1 MVPARYMARIADG
14 VLAEALAV
22 SGAVQV
28 KGPKWCGKT
37 ATSLQQAA
45 SIVYLQ
51 DPDRSASYLALADA
65 KPSALLEGRTP
76 RLIDEWQMAPQLWDA
91 VRFAVDIR
99 GEPGQFILTG
109 SSTPTVG
116 GAHSGVGRIAPMVMR
131 TMTLFESEDS
141 SGRISLQ
148 RLFDGE
154 EEVADVA
161 PLDVEDIARVL
172 CRGGWPAAVTA
183 GAAPVPGR
191 LARTYVEGLIDSD
204 VARMDGVL
212 RNSTRM
218 RALMRAY
225 ARHVSTR
232 ASQTTIAADLAVNDG
247 AMAPNTVSD
256 YLDALSRAYVV
267 EDLPAWN
274 PALRSKTAIRTS
286 PTRHFVDP
294 SIGAAVMRWTPA
306 DLLRDFEAFGL
317 QFESLCVRDLRVYAE
332 AIDGTLLHYRDKTGL
347 EADAVIVL
355 ADGRWAPIEV
365 KLGSRQLDE
374 AATHL
379 RLLRERVDANRMGE
393 PSFLAVVTAGATAYR
408 RDDGVLVVP
417 LACLRP

>member
-1 MVPARYMARIADG
+1 
-14 VLAEALAV
+14 
-22 SGAVQV
+22 
-28 KGPKWCGKT
+28 
-37 ATSLQQAA
+37 
-45 SIVYLQ
+45 
-51 DPDRSASYLALADA
+51 
-65 KPSALLEGRTP
+65 
-76 RLIDEWQMAPQLWDA
+76 
-91 VRFAVDIR
+91 
-99 GEPGQFILTG
+99 
-109 SSTPTVG
+109 
-116 GAHSGVGRIAPMVMR
+116 MVMR
-131 TMTLFESEDS
+131 TMTLFESEES

-154 EEVADVA
+154 EEVADIA
-161 PLDVEDIARVL
+161 PLDIEDIARIL

-183 GAAPVPGR
+183 GAASVPGR

-204 VARMDGVL
+204 VARMDGVS

-225 ARHVSTR
+225 ARHVSTQ

-274 PALRSKTAIRTS
+274 PVLRSKTAIRTS

-374 AATHL
+374 AAAHL
-379 RLLRERVDANRMGE
+379 RRLCERVDADRMGE
-393 PSFLAVVTAGATAYR
+393 PSFLAVVTAGGTAYR

>member
-14 VLAEALAV
+14 VLAEALTT

-45 SIVYLQ
+45 SVVYLQ

-91 VRFAVDIR
+91 VRFAVDLR
-99 GEPGQFILTG
+99 GEPGQFVLTG
-109 SSTPTVG
+109 SSTPAVG

-131 TMTLFESEDS
+131 TMTLFE
-141 SGRISLQ
+141 
-148 RLFDGE
+148 
-154 EEVADVA
+154 
-161 PLDVEDIARVL
+161 
-172 CRGGWPAAVTA
+172 
-183 GAAPVPGR
+183 
-191 LARTYVEGLIDSD
+191 GLIDSD
-204 VARMDGVL
+204 VARMDGVS

-225 ARHVSTR
+225 ARHVSTQ
-232 ASQTTIAADLAVNDG
+232 ASQTTIATDLAVNDG

-274 PALRSKTAIRTS
+274 PVLRSKTAIRTS

-294 SIGAAVMRWTPA
+294 SIGVAVMRWTPA

-374 AATHL
+374 AAAHL
-379 RLLRERVDANRMGE
+379 RRLCERVDADRMGE
-393 PSFLAVVTAGATAYR
+393 PSFLAVVTAGGTAYR

>member
-1 MVPARYMARIADG
+1 
-14 VLAEALAV
+14 
-22 SGAVQV
+22 
-28 KGPKWCGKT
+28 
-37 ATSLQQAA
+37 
-45 SIVYLQ
+45 
-51 DPDRSASYLALADA
+51 
-65 KPSALLEGRTP
+65 
-76 RLIDEWQMAPQLWDA
+76 
-91 VRFAVDIR
+91 
-99 GEPGQFILTG
+99 
-109 SSTPTVG
+109 
-116 GAHSGVGRIAPMVMR
+116 MVMR

-225 ARHVSTR
+225 ARHVSTQ

-332 AIDGTLLHYRDKTGL
+332 AIDGAVFHYRDKTGL

-365 KLGSRQLDE
+365 ELGSRQLDE

-379 RLLRERVDANRMGE
+379 RRLRERVDADRMGE

-408 RDDGVLVVP
+408 RDDGVLVIP

>member
-1 MVPARYMARIADG
+1 
-14 VLAEALAV
+14 
-22 SGAVQV
+22 
-28 KGPKWCGKT
+28 
-37 ATSLQQAA
+37 
-45 SIVYLQ
+45 
-51 DPDRSASYLALADA
+51 
-65 KPSALLEGRTP
+65 
-76 RLIDEWQMAPQLWDA
+76 
-91 VRFAVDIR
+91 
-99 GEPGQFILTG
+99 
-109 SSTPTVG
+109 
-116 GAHSGVGRIAPMVMR
+116 MVMR
-131 TMTLFESEDS
+131 TMTLFESEES

-154 EEVADVA
+154 EEVADIA
-161 PLDVEDIARVL
+161 PLDIEDIARIL

-183 GAAPVPGR
+183 GAASVPGR
-191 LARTYVEGLIDSD
+191 LARTYVEGLIGSD
-204 VARMDGVL
+204 VARMGGVS

-225 ARHVSTR
+225 ARHVSTQ
-232 ASQTTIAADLAVNDG
+232 ASQTTIATDLAVNDG

-274 PALRSKTAIRTS
+274 PVLRSKTAIRTS

-294 SIGAAVMRWTPA
+294 SIGVAVMRWTPA

-374 AATHL
+374 AAAHL
-379 RLLRERVDANRMGE
+379 RRLCERVDADRMGE

>member
-1 MVPARYMARIADG
+1 
-14 VLAEALAV
+14 
-22 SGAVQV
+22 
-28 KGPKWCGKT
+28 
-37 ATSLQQAA
+37 
-45 SIVYLQ
+45 
-51 DPDRSASYLALADA
+51 
-65 KPSALLEGRTP
+65 
-76 RLIDEWQMAPQLWDA
+76 
-91 VRFAVDIR
+91 
-99 GEPGQFILTG
+99 
-109 SSTPTVG
+109 
-116 GAHSGVGRIAPMVMR
+116 MVMR

-183 GAAPVPGR
+183 GVTSVPGR

-204 VARMDGVL
+204 VARMDGVS

-225 ARHVSTR
+225 ARHVSTQ

-274 PALRSKTAIRTS
+274 PVLRSKTAIRTS

-294 SIGAAVMRWTPA
+294 SIGVAVMRWTPA

>member
-1 MVPARYMARIADG
+1 
-14 VLAEALAV
+14 
-22 SGAVQV
+22 
-28 KGPKWCGKT
+28 
-37 ATSLQQAA
+37 
-45 SIVYLQ
+45 
-51 DPDRSASYLALADA
+51 
-65 KPSALLEGRTP
+65 
-76 RLIDEWQMAPQLWDA
+76 
-91 VRFAVDIR
+91 
-99 GEPGQFILTG
+99 
-109 SSTPTVG
+109 
-116 GAHSGVGRIAPMVMR
+116 MVMR
-131 TMTLFESEDS
+131 TMTLFESEES

-183 GAAPVPGR
+183 GAASVPGR
-191 LARTYVEGLIDSD
+191 LARTYVEGLIGSD
-204 VARMDGVL
+204 VARMGGVS

-225 ARHVSTR
+225 ARHVSTQ
-232 ASQTTIAADLAVNDG
+232 ASQTTIATDLAVNDG

-274 PALRSKTAIRTS
+274 PVLRSKTAIRTS

-294 SIGAAVMRWTPA
+294 SIGVAVMRWTPA

-374 AATHL
+374 AAAHL
-379 RLLRERVDANRMGE
+379 RRLCERVDADRMGE

>member
-1 MVPARYMARIADG
+1 
-14 VLAEALAV
+14 
-22 SGAVQV
+22 
-28 KGPKWCGKT
+28 
-37 ATSLQQAA
+37 
-45 SIVYLQ
+45 
-51 DPDRSASYLALADA
+51 
-65 KPSALLEGRTP
+65 
-76 RLIDEWQMAPQLWDA
+76 
-91 VRFAVDIR
+91 
-99 GEPGQFILTG
+99 
-109 SSTPTVG
+109 
-116 GAHSGVGRIAPMVMR
+116 MVMR
-131 TMTLFESEDS
+131 TMTLFESEES

-154 EEVADVA
+154 EEVADIA

-183 GAAPVPGR
+183 GATSVPGR

-204 VARMDGVL
+204 VARMDGVS

-225 ARHVSTR
+225 ARHVSTQ

-274 PALRSKTAIRTS
+274 PVLRSKTAIRTS

-374 AATHL
+374 AAAHL
-379 RLLRERVDANRMGE
+379 RRLCERVDADRMGE
-393 PSFLAVVTAGATAYR
+393 PSFLAVVTAGGTAYR

>member
-1 MVPARYMARIADG
+1 
-14 VLAEALAV
+14 
-22 SGAVQV
+22 
-28 KGPKWCGKT
+28 
-37 ATSLQQAA
+37 
-45 SIVYLQ
+45 
-51 DPDRSASYLALADA
+51 
-65 KPSALLEGRTP
+65 
-76 RLIDEWQMAPQLWDA
+76 
-91 VRFAVDIR
+91 
-99 GEPGQFILTG
+99 
-109 SSTPTVG
+109 
-116 GAHSGVGRIAPMVMR
+116 MVMR
-131 TMTLFESEDS
+131 TMTLFESEES

-183 GAAPVPGR
+183 GATSVPGR

-204 VARMDGVL
+204 VARMDGVS

-225 ARHVSTR
+225 ARHVSTQ

-294 SIGAAVMRWTPA
+294 SIGVAVMRWTPA

>member
-1 MVPARYMARIADG
+1 
-14 VLAEALAV
+14 
-22 SGAVQV
+22 
-28 KGPKWCGKT
+28 
-37 ATSLQQAA
+37 
-45 SIVYLQ
+45 
-51 DPDRSASYLALADA
+51 
-65 KPSALLEGRTP
+65 
-76 RLIDEWQMAPQLWDA
+76 
-91 VRFAVDIR
+91 
-99 GEPGQFILTG
+99 
-109 SSTPTVG
+109 
-116 GAHSGVGRIAPMVMR
+116 MVMR

-183 GAAPVPGR
+183 GATSVPGR

-204 VARMDGVL
+204 VARMDGVS

-225 ARHVSTR
+225 ARHVSTQV
-232 ASQTTIAADLAVNDG
+232 SQTTIAADLAVNDG

-294 SIGAAVMRWTPA
+294 SIGVAVMRWTPA

-332 AIDGTLLHYRDKTGL
+332 AIDGTLFHYRDKTGL

>member
-1 MVPARYMARIADG
+1 MPARYMARIADG
-14 VLAEALAV
+14 VLADALAT

-45 SIVYLQ
+45 SVVYLQ

-91 VRFAVDIR
+91 VRFAADLR
-99 GEPGQFILTG
+99 GEPGQFVLTG

-131 TMTLFESEDS
+131 TMTLFESEES

-154 EEVADVA
+154 EEVADIA
-161 PLDVEDIARVL
+161 PLDIEDIARIL

-183 GAAPVPGR
+183 GAASVPGR
-191 LARTYVEGLIDSD
+191 LARTYVEGLIGSD
-204 VARMDGVL
+204 VARMDGVS

-225 ARHVSTR
+225 ARHVSTQ
-232 ASQTTIAADLAVNDG
+232 ASQTMIAADLAVNDG

-294 SIGAAVMRWTPA
+294 SQSCAGRPPTCSATSRPSDCSSNRCACAICGSTPRRSTGPSSTTGTRPGWRRTPSSSSRMGGGLRSRSNSAAVSSMRP
-306 DLLRDFEAFGL
+306 
-317 QFESLCVRDLRVYAE
+317 
-332 AIDGTLLHYRDKTGL
+332 
-347 EADAVIVL
+347 
-355 ADGRWAPIEV
+355 
-365 KLGSRQLDE
+365 
-374 AATHL
+374 
-379 RLLRERVDANRMGE
+379 RL
-393 PSFLAVVTAGATAYR
+393 T
-408 RDDGVLVVP
+408 
-417 LACLRP
+417 

>member
-1 MVPARYMARIADG
+1 
-14 VLAEALAV
+14 
-22 SGAVQV
+22 
-28 KGPKWCGKT
+28 
-37 ATSLQQAA
+37 
-45 SIVYLQ
+45 
-51 DPDRSASYLALADA
+51 
-65 KPSALLEGRTP
+65 
-76 RLIDEWQMAPQLWDA
+76 
-91 VRFAVDIR
+91 
-99 GEPGQFILTG
+99 
-109 SSTPTVG
+109 
-116 GAHSGVGRIAPMVMR
+116 MVMR
-131 TMTLFESEDS
+131 TMTLFESEES

-183 GAAPVPGR
+183 GATSVPGR

-204 VARMDGVL
+204 VARMDGVS

-225 ARHVSTR
+225 ARHVSTQ

-274 PALRSKTAIRTS
+274 PVLRSKTAIRTS

-374 AATHL
+374 AAAHL
-379 RLLRERVDANRMGE
+379 RRLRERVDADRMGE

>member
-1 MVPARYMARIADG
+1 
-14 VLAEALAV
+14 
-22 SGAVQV
+22 
-28 KGPKWCGKT
+28 
-37 ATSLQQAA
+37 
-45 SIVYLQ
+45 
-51 DPDRSASYLALADA
+51 
-65 KPSALLEGRTP
+65 
-76 RLIDEWQMAPQLWDA
+76 
-91 VRFAVDIR
+91 
-99 GEPGQFILTG
+99 
-109 SSTPTVG
+109 
-116 GAHSGVGRIAPMVMR
+116 MVMR

-154 EEVADVA
+154 EEVAAVA

-225 ARHVSTR
+225 ARHVSTQ

-332 AIDGTLLHYRDKTGL
+332 AIDGTVFHYRDKTGL

-365 KLGSRQLDE
+365 ELGSRQLDE

-379 RLLRERVDANRMGE
+379 RRLRERVDADRMGE

-408 RDDGVLVVP
+408 RDDGVLVIP

>member
-45 SIVYLQ
+45 SI
-51 DPDRSASYLALADA
+51 
-65 KPSALLEGRTP
+65 
-76 RLIDEWQMAPQLWDA
+76 DEWQMAPQLWDA
-91 VRFAVDIR
+91 VRFAVDLR

-225 ARHVSTR
+225 ARHVSTQ

-306 DLLRDFEAFGL
+306 DLLRDFETFGL

-332 AIDGTLLHYRDKTGL
+332 AIDGTVFHYRDKTGL

-379 RLLRERVDANRMGE
+379 RRLRERVDADRMGE

-408 RDDGVLVVP
+408 RDDGVLVIP

>member
-1 MVPARYMARIADG
+1 
-14 VLAEALAV
+14 
-22 SGAVQV
+22 
-28 KGPKWCGKT
+28 
-37 ATSLQQAA
+37 
-45 SIVYLQ
+45 
-51 DPDRSASYLALADA
+51 
-65 KPSALLEGRTP
+65 
-76 RLIDEWQMAPQLWDA
+76 
-91 VRFAVDIR
+91 
-99 GEPGQFILTG
+99 LTG

-131 TMTLFESEDS
+131 TMTLFESEES
-141 SGRISLQ
+141 SGRVSLQ

-154 EEVADVA
+154 EEVADIA
-161 PLDVEDIARVL
+161 PLDIEDIARIL

-183 GAAPVPGR
+183 GAASVPGR

-204 VARMDGVL
+204 VARMDGVS

-225 ARHVSTR
+225 ARHVSTQ

-274 PALRSKTAIRTS
+274 PVLRSKTAIRTS

>member
-1 MVPARYMARIADG
+1 
-14 VLAEALAV
+14 
-22 SGAVQV
+22 
-28 KGPKWCGKT
+28 
-37 ATSLQQAA
+37 
-45 SIVYLQ
+45 
-51 DPDRSASYLALADA
+51 
-65 KPSALLEGRTP
+65 
-76 RLIDEWQMAPQLWDA
+76 
-91 VRFAVDIR
+91 
-99 GEPGQFILTG
+99 
-109 SSTPTVG
+109 
-116 GAHSGVGRIAPMVMR
+116 MVMR

-161 PLDVEDIARVL
+161 PLDIEDIARVL

-183 GAAPVPGR
+183 GVTSVPGR

-204 VARMDGVL
+204 VARMDGVS

-225 ARHVSTR
+225 ARHVSTQ

-393 PSFLAVVTAGATAYR
+393 PSFLAVVTAGTTAYR

>member
-1 MVPARYMARIADG
+1 MCSPRLSPPAARCR
-14 VLAEALAV
+14 
-22 SGAVQV
+22 V

-45 SIVYLQ
+45 SVVYLQ
-51 DPDRSASYLALADA
+51 DSDRSASYLALADA

-91 VRFAVDIR
+91 VRFAVDLR
-99 GEPGQFILTG
+99 GEPGQFVLTG

-131 TMTLFESEDS
+131 TMTLFESEES

-183 GAAPVPGR
+183 GATSVPGR

-204 VARMDGVL
+204 VARMDGVS

-225 ARHVSTR
+225 ARHVSTQ

-274 PALRSKTAIRTS
+274 PVLRSKTAIRTR

-306 DLLRDFEAFGL
+306 DLFRDFEAFGL

-374 AATHL
+374 AAAHL
-379 RLLRERVDANRMGE
+379 RRLRERVDADRMGE

>member
-1 MVPARYMARIADG
+1 
-14 VLAEALAV
+14 
-22 SGAVQV
+22 
-28 KGPKWCGKT
+28 
-37 ATSLQQAA
+37 
-45 SIVYLQ
+45 
-51 DPDRSASYLALADA
+51 
-65 KPSALLEGRTP
+65 
-76 RLIDEWQMAPQLWDA
+76 
-91 VRFAVDIR
+91 
-99 GEPGQFILTG
+99 
-109 SSTPTVG
+109 
-116 GAHSGVGRIAPMVMR
+116 MVMR

-183 GAAPVPGR
+183 GATSVPGR

-204 VARMDGVL
+204 VARMDGVS

-225 ARHVSTR
+225 ARHVSTQ

-274 PALRSKTAIRTS
+274 PVLRSKTAIRTS

-379 RLLRERVDANRMGE
+379 RRLRERVDADRMGE

>member
-1 MVPARYMARIADG
+1 
-14 VLAEALAV
+14 
-22 SGAVQV
+22 
-28 KGPKWCGKT
+28 
-37 ATSLQQAA
+37 
-45 SIVYLQ
+45 
-51 DPDRSASYLALADA
+51 
-65 KPSALLEGRTP
+65 
-76 RLIDEWQMAPQLWDA
+76 
-91 VRFAVDIR
+91 
-99 GEPGQFILTG
+99 
-109 SSTPTVG
+109 
-116 GAHSGVGRIAPMVMR
+116 MVMR

-183 GAAPVPGR
+183 GVTSVPGR

-204 VARMDGVL
+204 VARMDGVS

-225 ARHVSTR
+225 ARHVSTQ

-379 RLLRERVDANRMGE
+379 RRLRERVDADRMGE

-408 RDDGVLVVP
+408 RDDGVLVIP

>member
-1 MVPARYMARIADG
+1 
-14 VLAEALAV
+14 
-22 SGAVQV
+22 
-28 KGPKWCGKT
+28 
-37 ATSLQQAA
+37 
-45 SIVYLQ
+45 
-51 DPDRSASYLALADA
+51 
-65 KPSALLEGRTP
+65 
-76 RLIDEWQMAPQLWDA
+76 
-91 VRFAVDIR
+91 
-99 GEPGQFILTG
+99 
-109 SSTPTVG
+109 
-116 GAHSGVGRIAPMVMR
+116 MVMR

-183 GAAPVPGR
+183 GVTSVPGR

-204 VARMDGVL
+204 VARMDGVS

-225 ARHVSTR
+225 ARHVSTQ

-332 AIDGTLLHYRDKTGL
+332 AIDGAVFHYRDKTGL

-374 AATHL
+374 AAAHL
-379 RLLRERVDANRMGE
+379 RRLCERVDADRMGE
-393 PSFLAVVTAGATAYR
+393 PSFLAVVTAGGTAYR

>member
-1 MVPARYMARIADG
+1 
-14 VLAEALAV
+14 
-22 SGAVQV
+22 
-28 KGPKWCGKT
+28 
-37 ATSLQQAA
+37 
-45 SIVYLQ
+45 
-51 DPDRSASYLALADA
+51 
-65 KPSALLEGRTP
+65 
-76 RLIDEWQMAPQLWDA
+76 
-91 VRFAVDIR
+91 
-99 GEPGQFILTG
+99 
-109 SSTPTVG
+109 
-116 GAHSGVGRIAPMVMR
+116 MVMR

-183 GAAPVPGR
+183 GATSVPGR

-204 VARMDGVL
+204 VARMDGVS

-225 ARHVSTR
+225 ARHVSTQ
-232 ASQTTIAADLAVNDG
+232 ASQTTIAADLAFNDG

-274 PALRSKTAIRTS
+274 PVLRSKTAIRTS

-294 SIGAAVMRWTPA
+294 SIGVAVMRWTPA

-374 AATHL
+374 AAAHL

>member
-1 MVPARYMARIADG
+1 MG
-14 VLAEALAV
+14 
-22 SGAVQV
+22 
-28 KGPKWCGKT
+28 
-37 ATSLQQAA
+37 
-45 SIVYLQ
+45 
-51 DPDRSASYLALADA
+51 
-65 KPSALLEGRTP
+65 
-76 RLIDEWQMAPQLWDA
+76 
-91 VRFAVDIR
+91 
-99 GEPGQFILTG
+99 
-109 SSTPTVG
+109 
-116 GAHSGVGRIAPMVMR
+116 
-131 TMTLFESEDS
+131 
-141 SGRISLQ
+141 
-148 RLFDGE
+148 
-154 EEVADVA
+154 
-161 PLDVEDIARVL
+161 
-172 CRGGWPAAVTA
+172 
-183 GAAPVPGR
+183 
-191 LARTYVEGLIDSD
+191 
-204 VARMDGVL
+204 GVL
-212 RNSTRM
+212 RNLTRM

-225 ARHVSTR
+225 ARHVSTQ

-332 AIDGTLLHYRDKTGL
+332 AIDGAVFHYRDKTGL

-379 RLLRERVDANRMGE
+379 RRLRERVDADRMGE

-408 RDDGVLVVP
+408 RDDGVLVIP

>member
-1 MVPARYMARIADG
+1 
-14 VLAEALAV
+14 
-22 SGAVQV
+22 
-28 KGPKWCGKT
+28 
-37 ATSLQQAA
+37 
-45 SIVYLQ
+45 
-51 DPDRSASYLALADA
+51 
-65 KPSALLEGRTP
+65 
-76 RLIDEWQMAPQLWDA
+76 
-91 VRFAVDIR
+91 
-99 GEPGQFILTG
+99 
-109 SSTPTVG
+109 
-116 GAHSGVGRIAPMVMR
+116 MVMR
-131 TMTLFESEDS
+131 TMTLFESEES

-154 EEVADVA
+154 EEVADIA
-161 PLDVEDIARVL
+161 PLDIEDIARVL

-183 GAAPVPGR
+183 GAASVPGR

-204 VARMDGVL
+204 VARMDGVS

-225 ARHVSTR
+225 ARHVSTQ

-274 PALRSKTAIRTS
+274 PVLRSKTAIRTS

-294 SIGAAVMRWTPA
+294 SIGVAVMRWTPA

-374 AATHL
+374 AAAHL
-379 RLLRERVDANRMGE
+379 RRLCERVDADRMGE
-393 PSFLAVVTAGATAYR
+393 PSFLAVVTAGGTAYR

>member
-1 MVPARYMARIADG
+1 
-14 VLAEALAV
+14 
-22 SGAVQV
+22 
-28 KGPKWCGKT
+28 
-37 ATSLQQAA
+37 
-45 SIVYLQ
+45 
-51 DPDRSASYLALADA
+51 
-65 KPSALLEGRTP
+65 
-76 RLIDEWQMAPQLWDA
+76 
-91 VRFAVDIR
+91 
-99 GEPGQFILTG
+99 
-109 SSTPTVG
+109 
-116 GAHSGVGRIAPMVMR
+116 MVMR
-131 TMTLFESEDS
+131 TMTLFESEES

-183 GAAPVPGR
+183 GATSVPGR

-204 VARMDGVL
+204 VARMDGVS

-225 ARHVSTR
+225 ARHVSTQ

-274 PALRSKTAIRTS
+274 PVLRSKTAIRTS

-294 SIGAAVMRWTPA
+294 SIGVAVMRWTPA

>member
-1 MVPARYMARIADG
+1 
-14 VLAEALAV
+14 
-22 SGAVQV
+22 
-28 KGPKWCGKT
+28 
-37 ATSLQQAA
+37 
-45 SIVYLQ
+45 
-51 DPDRSASYLALADA
+51 
-65 KPSALLEGRTP
+65 
-76 RLIDEWQMAPQLWDA
+76 
-91 VRFAVDIR
+91 
-99 GEPGQFILTG
+99 
-109 SSTPTVG
+109 
-116 GAHSGVGRIAPMVMR
+116 MVMR
-131 TMTLFESEDS
+131 TMTLFESEES

-154 EEVADVA
+154 EEVADIA
-161 PLDVEDIARVL
+161 PLDIEDIARIL

-183 GAAPVPGR
+183 GAASVPGR

-204 VARMDGVL
+204 VARMDGVS

-225 ARHVSTR
+225 ARHVSTQ
-232 ASQTTIAADLAVNDG
+232 ASQTMIAADLAVNDG

-274 PALRSKTAIRTS
+274 PVLRSKTAIRTS

-374 AATHL
+374 AAAHL
-379 RLLRERVDANRMGE
+379 RRLRERVDANRMGE

>member
-1 MVPARYMARIADG
+1 
-14 VLAEALAV
+14 
-22 SGAVQV
+22 
-28 KGPKWCGKT
+28 
-37 ATSLQQAA
+37 
-45 SIVYLQ
+45 
-51 DPDRSASYLALADA
+51 
-65 KPSALLEGRTP
+65 
-76 RLIDEWQMAPQLWDA
+76 
-91 VRFAVDIR
+91 
-99 GEPGQFILTG
+99 
-109 SSTPTVG
+109 
-116 GAHSGVGRIAPMVMR
+116 MVMR

-154 EEVADVA
+154 EEVAAVA

-183 GAAPVPGR
+183 GAAAVPGR

-225 ARHVSTR
+225 ARHVSTQ

-274 PALRSKTAIRTS
+274 PVLRSKTAIRTS

-332 AIDGTLLHYRDKTGL
+332 AIDGTLFHYRDKTGL

-379 RLLRERVDANRMGE
+379 RRLRERVDADRMGE

-408 RDDGVLVVP
+408 RDDGVLVIP

>member
-1 MVPARYMARIADG
+1 
-14 VLAEALAV
+14 
-22 SGAVQV
+22 
-28 KGPKWCGKT
+28 
-37 ATSLQQAA
+37 
-45 SIVYLQ
+45 
-51 DPDRSASYLALADA
+51 
-65 KPSALLEGRTP
+65 
-76 RLIDEWQMAPQLWDA
+76 
-91 VRFAVDIR
+91 
-99 GEPGQFILTG
+99 
-109 SSTPTVG
+109 
-116 GAHSGVGRIAPMVMR
+116 
-131 TMTLFESEDS
+131 MTLFESEDS

-183 GAAPVPGR
+183 GATSVPGR

-225 ARHVSTR
+225 ARHVSTQ

-274 PALRSKTAIRTS
+274 PVLRSKTAIRTS

-374 AATHL
+374 AAAHL
-379 RLLRERVDANRMGE
+379 RRLRERVDVDRMGE
-393 PSFLAVVTAGATAYR
+393 PSFLAVVTAGVTAYR

>member
-1 MVPARYMARIADG
+1 
-14 VLAEALAV
+14 
-22 SGAVQV
+22 
-28 KGPKWCGKT
+28 
-37 ATSLQQAA
+37 
-45 SIVYLQ
+45 
-51 DPDRSASYLALADA
+51 
-65 KPSALLEGRTP
+65 
-76 RLIDEWQMAPQLWDA
+76 
-91 VRFAVDIR
+91 
-99 GEPGQFILTG
+99 
-109 SSTPTVG
+109 
-116 GAHSGVGRIAPMVMR
+116 MVMR

-183 GAAPVPGR
+183 GATSVPGR

-204 VARMDGVL
+204 VARMDGVS

-225 ARHVSTR
+225 ARHVSTQ
-232 ASQTTIAADLAVNDG
+232 ASQTTIAADLAFNDG

-274 PALRSKTAIRTS
+274 PVLRSKTAIRTS

>member
-1 MVPARYMARIADG
+1 
-14 VLAEALAV
+14 
-22 SGAVQV
+22 
-28 KGPKWCGKT
+28 
-37 ATSLQQAA
+37 
-45 SIVYLQ
+45 
-51 DPDRSASYLALADA
+51 
-65 KPSALLEGRTP
+65 
-76 RLIDEWQMAPQLWDA
+76 
-91 VRFAVDIR
+91 
-99 GEPGQFILTG
+99 
-109 SSTPTVG
+109 
-116 GAHSGVGRIAPMVMR
+116 MVMR

-183 GAAPVPGR
+183 GVTSVPGR

-204 VARMDGVL
+204 VARMDGVS

-225 ARHVSTR
+225 ARHVSTQ

-294 SIGAAVMRWTPA
+294 SIGVAVMRWTPA

>member
-1 MVPARYMARIADG
+1 
-14 VLAEALAV
+14 
-22 SGAVQV
+22 
-28 KGPKWCGKT
+28 
-37 ATSLQQAA
+37 
-45 SIVYLQ
+45 
-51 DPDRSASYLALADA
+51 
-65 KPSALLEGRTP
+65 
-76 RLIDEWQMAPQLWDA
+76 
-91 VRFAVDIR
+91 
-99 GEPGQFILTG
+99 
-109 SSTPTVG
+109 
-116 GAHSGVGRIAPMVMR
+116 MVMR

-183 GAAPVPGR
+183 GATSVPGR

-204 VARMDGVL
+204 VARMDGVS

-225 ARHVSTR
+225 ARHVSTQ

-294 SIGAAVMRWTPA
+294 SIGVAVMRWTPA

-374 AATHL
+374 AAAHL